1 MSEAVRR
8 FLLEFKQAATS
19 GSGID
24 LVPRQGVKETLEWLG
39 LTKRDVEQIL
49 LGLSVTD
56 FCNGPLPDKDKP
68 GELWEFGKQIE
79 GQDVYIK
86 LKVAGVAGVKIAKC
100 ISFHIAKHPL
110 KYPHRK

>member
-1 MSEAVRR
+1 MPEAVRK
-8 FLLEFKQAATS
+8 FLLEFKQVATS

-39 LTKRDVEQIL
+39 MTKRDVEQIL
-49 LGLSVTD
+49 IGLSVAD
-56 FCNGPLPDKDKP
+56 YCNGPLPDKGRP

-86 LKVAGVAGVKIAKC
+86 LKVADVAGTKIAKC
-100 ISFHIAKHPL
+100 ISFHIAKYPL

>member
-1 MSEAVRR
+1 MSEGVRR

-19 GSGID
+19 GCGID

-49 LGLSVTD
+49 IGLSVAD
-56 FCNGPLPDKDKP
+56 YCNGPLPDKGRP

-86 LKVAGVAGVKIAKC
+86 LKVADVTGAKIAKC